1 MRFGL
6 GELST
11 GGVLEADFCTF
22 FPHFGRNKST
32 LVYI

>member
-1 MRFGL
+1 MGFGP

-11 GGVLEADFCTF
+11 GGALEADFCTF
-22 FPHFGRNKST
+22 FPHFTRNKST